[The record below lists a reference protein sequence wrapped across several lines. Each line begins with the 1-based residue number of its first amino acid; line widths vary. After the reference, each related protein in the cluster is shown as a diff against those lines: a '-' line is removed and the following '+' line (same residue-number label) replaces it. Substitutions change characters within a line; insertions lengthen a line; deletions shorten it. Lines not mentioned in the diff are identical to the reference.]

1 MKKIIKTTLVLL
13 ITITTISCGNK
24 SEKKEA
30 DSKKIEQTEEQQHS
44 SSENSIQLNNGNP
57 WMANIETTQGIA
69 NMKKLMDNFSKKE
82 NSEAY
87 TQLKSSLEKEFG
99 TIITACTMEG
109 ESHNQLHNYLV
120 PMKDYFEG
128 LASKDILKCKKT
140 YNELNKHLAE
150 YSTYFK

>member
-24 SEKKEA
+24 SEKKEV
-30 DSKKIEQTEEQQHS
+30 DSEKIEQTEEQQH

-69 NMKKLMDNFSKKE
+69 NMKKLMDNFSEKE
-82 NSEAY
+82 NVEAY

-99 TIITACTMEG
+99 TIITECTMEG

-140 YNELNKHLAE
+140 YNELNKHLTE